1 MDILVSLI
9 TGGATGILGTALST
23 GFKLFEK
30 KQSQSHELELRKFE
44 LKQMEKEAVIAERIT
59 AMEMES
65 ATQQAE
71 YAGLQASYKDAATRW
86 TQGTELTPWQTWC
99 MVFVDVVRGLM
110 RPLITVVLV
119 GYVGWIYRS
128 TLSGPTLP
136 AASTV
141 YAPEIADPTSPVVS
155 TVLYLAT
162 ACVLWWFGSRQTD
175 KALGK

>member
-1 MDILVSLI
+1 MDILLSLI
-9 TGGATGILGTALST
+9 TGGATGIIGTALST
-23 GFKLFEK
+23 GFKFFEK
-30 KQSQSHELELRKFE
+30 KQAQIHELELRKFE

-71 YAGLQASYKDAATRW
+71 YAGLQASYKEAATRW

-99 MVFVDVVRGLM
+99 MVLVDVVRGLM

-119 GYVGWIYRS
+119 GYIGWIYS
-128 TLSGPTLP
+128 ETL
-136 AASTV
+136 
-141 YAPEIADPTSPVVS
+141 ADPNSPVVS